1 MKTTLKT
8 VSALVAGALLILPT
22 LVQAETANTEDK
34 LRILLVSD
42 DGCRSE
48 GSQELFKALTKEGY
62 DVWLSGPIDNQSGK
76 GTAVTFKPGKE
87 LMYEKIG
94 EKEYCIDGTPVDSV
108 LFGLTGLMAD
118 QKPDL
123 VISGVNDG
131 PNVGVN
137 QFNSRTVGA
146 AARAIRHGIPALAV
160 SMGFR
165 IEEAKEGFPSS
176 MTYIPA
182 GVEHTLEVV
191 DKLNTKKAEGQ
202 ELLPKGTGLSI
213 NYPPY
218 PKSEIKGIEY
228 IENELF
234 PEYNYTFNILD
245 DNTTVQKLNFKPFTD
260 AKDQSVTTD
269 TTQLMRKYIT
279 YTVFQAHWNAPES
292 VAAYQEILK

>member
-1 MKTTLKT
+1 MNMLKKSLAVAVLAAISASPSLAATQAATTD
-8 VSALVAGALLILPT
+8 
-22 LVQAETANTEDK
+22 N
-34 LRILLVSD
+34 LRILIVSD

-62 DVWLSGPIDNQSGK
+62 DVWLSGPLNNQSGK

-87 LMYEKIG
+87 LKYEKID
-94 EKEYCIDGTPVDSV
+94 EKAYCFDGTPVDSV

-137 QFNSRTVGA
+137 QFNSGTVGA

-165 IEEAKEGFPSS
+165 LEEAKEGFPSS
-176 MTYIPA
+176 IKFIPA

-191 DKLNTKKAEGQ
+191 DKLNAKKADGQ
-202 ELLPKGTGLSI
+202 DLLPKGTGLSI

-218 PKSEIKGIEY
+218 PKNEIKGVKY
-228 IENELF
+228 IENELQ
-234 PEYNYTFNILD
+234 PDYNYTFKLVD
-245 DNTTVQKLNFKPFTD
+245 EKTTVQELNFKPFLA
-260 AKDQSVTTD
+260 AKDPTVTTD
-269 TTQLMRKYIT
+269 TTELMRKYIT
-279 YTVFQAHWNAPES
+279 YTVFNAHWNEPEA
-292 VAAYQEILK
+292 VASYKALLN